1 MSKVE
6 QLITE
11 HIDIWTS
18 SILAKS
24 TAGRGSNKKY
34 ELYGIKK
41 LRELILELAVRGKL
55 VPQDPSDEP
64 ASVLLERIA
73 AERVSLTKEKKIK
86 KKKILPE
93 VDEDERFFELPV
105 GWEWL
110 RLNDIGDWGA
120 GATPSRSNSSYYG
133 GDIPWFKSGE
143 LSEDY
148 ISVAEESVTQLALEK
163 VSLRSNKPGDVL
175 LAMYGATIGKASIL
189 SVAATT
195 NQAVC
200 ACTPFSGISNVF
212 LLTLLKAYRPI
223 FIDMGAGGAQPNI
236 SREKIIAT
244 VIALPPEEEQQ
255 RIVAKVDELML
266 LCDQLEQQ
274 TETSIDA
281 HATLVEVL
289 LATLT
294 DSANANE
301 LAQNWARVSEHF
313 ATLFTTEQSI
323 EALKQTI
330 LQLAVMGK
338 LVPQDPNDEPAAV
351 LLEKIAAEKAQ
362 LIKDKKIKK
371 EKPLPPIGDDEK
383 PFELPRGWEFSR
395 LGVISSYGNQFKA
408 EAATT
413 GSNVWVL
420 ELEDIEK
427 ETSRLIRKV
436 RFSER
441 KFKSTKNVFEKN
453 TVLYG
458 KLRPYLDKVV
468 VADESGV
475 CTTEII
481 PITCYAELSPYYL
494 RYFLK
499 TPSFIEYAN
508 SSTHG
513 MSLPRLGTDKAIAS
527 VILLPPVNE
536 QHLIVAKL
544 DSLMSICEQLKA
556 NLQQSQENQVQL
568 TDALI
573 DQALG

>member
-18 SILAKS
+18 AILAKS
-24 TAGRGSNKKY
+24 TAGRGGNKKY

-55 VPQDPSDEP
+55 VPQDPADES
-64 ASVLLERIA
+64 ASVLLEKIA
-73 AERVSLTKEKKIK
+73 VAKAKLITQGKIK
-86 KKKILPE
+86 KVKPLPKITTE
-93 VDEDERFFELPV
+93 EINDELPA
-105 GWEWL
+105 GWEAIRLGDAMNVLNGRAYKKNEMLQEGTPLL
-110 RLNDIGDWGA
+110 RVGNLFTSNQWYYSNLDLEPEKYIDKGDLIYAWSASFG
-120 GATPSRSNSSYYG
+120 PFIWE
-133 GDIPWFKSGE
+133 GDKVIYHYHIWKLDLYDE
-143 LSEDY
+143 
-148 ISVAEESVTQLALEK
+148 
-163 VSLRSNKPGDVL
+163 VSLVKEYVYNYL
-175 LAMYGATIGKASIL
+175 LSITEKIKASG
-189 SVAATT
+189 
-195 NQAVC
+195 
-200 ACTPFSGISNVF
+200 SGIAMLHMTKDRMEK
-212 LLTLLKAYRPI
+212 LLLH
-223 FIDMGAGGAQPNI
+223 
-236 SREKIIAT
+236 
-244 VIALPPEEEQQ
+244 LPPVSEQK
-255 RIVAKVDELML
+255 RIVAKIDELML

-281 HATLVEVL
+281 HSTLVEVL

-294 DSANANE
+294 DSADANE

-323 EALKQTI
+323 EALKQTL

-338 LVPQDPNDEPAAV
+338 LVPQDPDDEPAAI

-383 PFELPRGWEFSR
+383 PFELPSGWEFSR

-441 KFKSTKNVFEKN
+441 KFKSTKNIFEKN

-527 VILLPPVNE
+527 VIPLPPVNE

-544 DSLMSICEQLKA
+544 DSLMSICDQLKA
-556 NLQQSQENQVQL
+556 NLQQTQETQVQL

-573 DQALG
+573 DQALV

>member
-18 SILAKS
+18 AILAKS

-200 ACTPFSGISNVF
+200 ACTPFSCISNVF

-281 HATLVEVL
+281 HSTMVEVL

-294 DSANANE
+294 DSADANE

-323 EALKQTI
+323 EALKQTL

-338 LVPQDPNDEPAAV
+338 LVPQDPSDEPAAV

-362 LIKDKKIKK
+362 LIKDKKIRA
-371 EKPLPPIGDDEK
+371 EKPLPAIKSEEK
-383 PFELPRGWEFSR
+383 DFELPRGWELCRFGEITFNRDAERIPLSVDVR
-395 LGVISSYGNQFKA
+395 QRRQGLYDYYGASGVIDNIDDYLFDEPLLLIG
-408 EAATT
+408 
-413 GSNVWVL
+413 
-420 ELEDIEK
+420 ED
-427 ETSRLIRKV
+427 
-436 RFSER
+436 
-441 KFKSTKNVFEKN
+441 
-453 TVLYG
+453 G
-458 KLRPYLDKVV
+458 
-468 VADESGV
+468 
-475 CTTEII
+475 
-481 PITCYAELSPYYL
+481 
-494 RYFLK
+494 
-499 TPSFIEYAN
+499 
-508 SSTHG
+508 
-513 MSLPRLGTDKAIAS
+513 
-527 VILLPPVNE
+527 
-536 QHLIVAKL
+536 
-544 DSLMSICEQLKA
+544 A
-556 NLQQSQENQVQL
+556 NLINRSTPIAFIARGKYWVNKISPIF
-568 TDALI
+568 TNK
-573 DQALG
+573 